1 MSDSSLTAAEI
12 ASKLSGEHDAATR
25 IAGGVR
31 VSHPVPHPHT
41 ENNEKHS
48 AEEEKRLKIKAD
60 HDAQALSTQVA
71 ELDAVH
77 QGSVQQELL
86 KHTSKAVPSTYHHPS
101 NNHSNRDNH
110 LGKGAPVRHDRGL
123 VGIQQPSGKNGHNNF
138 GH

>member
-86 KHTSKAVPSTYHHPS
+86 KHTSKAVPSTYNHPS
-101 NNHSNRDNH
+101 GKQLNNKNDNH
-110 LGKGAPVRHDRGL
+110 LGKGAPLRHDRQ
-123 VGIQQPSGKNGHNNF
+123 GIQQPSGKNGHNNF